1 MPFEEMKFKGKR
13 VFVEVDSEGTP
24 LVEKGR
30 ARMKYEL
37 DDDRIYN
44 PNVGNLTHSDGSPVN
59 AGAVPTA
66 AGARKAVKEKRASSG
81 RRVRAAASSP
91 SPGSAAAIIAYTD
104 GACSGNPGPAGLGFS
119 IRFPDGRHVARGE
132 PLGQATNNIAELTA
146 ILRVL
151 ESVDDPS
158 KKLLIHTDSTY
169 SMGVLTKG
177 WKPKANQCLIARIKQ
192 VLGGFPKLEFVKVK
206 GHAGVPENELVD
218 ELARTAAET
227 QQIVEH

>member
-1 MPFEEMKFKGKR
+1 MAYKEMKFKGNR
-13 VFVEVDSEGTP
+13 VFVAVDESGAL

-30 ARMKYEL
+30 ARMKYKL
-37 DDDRIYN
+37 DDDRVYSPYI
-44 PNVGNLTHSDGSPVN
+44 GNLKEMDESPVVADQKAYVNN
-59 AGAVPTA
+59 APKPAVPRSA
-66 AGARKAVKEKRASSG
+66 DSSRPAAVKT
-81 RRVRAAASSP
+81 SP
-91 SPGSAAAIIAYTD
+91 RGDCIVAYTD
-104 GACSGNPGPAGLGFS
+104 GACSGNPGPAGLGYS
-119 IRFPDGRHVARGE
+119 IHFPDGRRIARGE

-192 VLGGFPKLEFVKVK
+192 VLGGYPKLEFVKVK